1 MLKTIVCKNSMEHS
15 LQYIVQGILCNLQK
29 YNLCNIQQ
37 IFEIVIVEDC

>member
-29 YNLCNIQQ
+29 YNLH
-37 IFEIVIVEDC
+37 VIYSKYSRL